1 MNIMQAK
8 LMVFSIIHVAPPAF
22 KTPYGVGIAE
32 DLEGRRMLVRIKEEC
47 LNDLKPN
54 VEGDVRVEKLDDQD
68 LNFFYPKP

>member
-1 MNIMQAK
+1 MQAK
-8 LMVFSIIHVAPPAF
+8 LTVFSIVHVAPPTF

-32 DLEGRRMLVRIKEEC
+32 DQRGRRMLVRIKEEC

-54 VEGDVRVEKLDDQD
+54 VEGDVRVEKVDGQD